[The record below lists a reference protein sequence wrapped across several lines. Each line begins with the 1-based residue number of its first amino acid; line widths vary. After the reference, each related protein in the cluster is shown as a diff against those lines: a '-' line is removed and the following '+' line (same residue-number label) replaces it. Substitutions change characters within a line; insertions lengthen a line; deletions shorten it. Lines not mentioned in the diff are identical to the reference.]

1 MFMRMK
7 KDFFNYPIMP
17 NYHFNERYVMENNI
31 VKEYEAD
38 KRKFKYCRIREAV
51 KKKYSFNICGS
62 CLYYGTKHCPKIEQ
76 KKGEI

>member
-1 MFMRMK
+1 MRMK
-7 KDFFNYPIMP
+7 KDSFNYPMMP
-17 NYHFNERYVMENNI
+17 NYHLIERYIMENNYNP
-31 VKEYEAD
+31 VKEYETE
-38 KRKFKYCRIREAV
+38 KRKYKYCRIREAV